1 MITFIHSAEILKQ
14 TLTGVLHIMF
24 TENFFRKH
32 QRSFCSKTAGQQL
45 QEKRLRRYF
54 FFFFHNTIILEDLQ
68 VTAFKKTFL
77 FE

>member
-14 TLTGVLHIMF
+14 SLIGVLHIVF
-24 TENFFRKH
+24 SENVFRKH

>member
-14 TLTGVLHIMF
+14 TLIGVLHIMF
-24 TENFFRKH
+24 SENVFRKH

-45 QEKRLRRYF
+45 QEKRLHRYF

-68 VTAFKKTFL
+68 VTAFKRTFL

>member
-32 QRSFCSKTAGQQL
+32 RRSFCSKTAGQQL
-45 QEKRLRRYF
+45 QEKRLHRY

>member
-14 TLTGVLHIMF
+14 SLIGVLHIVF
-24 TENFFRKH
+24 SENVFRKH

-45 QEKRLRRYF
+45 QEKRLHRYF
-54 FFFFHNTIILEDLQ
+54 FFHSTIILEDLQ